1 MPALPRRSFIRGDCI
16 TLDLLSGRCVLVLTP
31 GGASPAPTSP
41 PQLRRRAEIGRGVLG
56 PYKRFTTE
64 GAEVTEADS
73 E

>member
-1 MPALPRRSFIRGDCI
+1 MGRSG
-16 TLDLLSGRCVLVLTP
+16 
-31 GGASPAPTSP
+31 
-41 PQLRRRAEIGRGVLG
+41 LR